1 MKTPSGDSILRG
13 RKASACPALS
23 SALAAIV
30 TIGLAVPAVAQQN
43 QSTKAA
49 AGADADDQL
58 QEITVT
64 ATRFA
69 ENLNKV
75 PITVTAITGEQLEQR
90 NIQNVDD
97 VFQGTPGVTF
107 YRTMAGGGSNSQI
120 VIRGIQSTTG
130 AGTTG
135 IYIDDTPIQLHK
147 GGISYTAQNGY
158 PDIFDLDRV
167 EVLQGPQG
175 TLFGSGS
182 MGGAVRFISR
192 QPSLDTDSLYVKAEQ
207 GFTEDGGA
215 SYGGGIAVGGPI
227 INNVLG
233 YRFSADYHMDGGW
246 VWHTSPAAIVAQQA
260 IAATGD
266 TNTNELPEERN
277 SNWRQT
283 YSVRGAVTWAPI
295 DNLTITPSVFYQ
307 DIYQNAQSSFYTW
320 ISNPS
325 SGDFVNAS
333 GVNEPEYDSFILPTL
348 TARYNF
354 TNFSVFSNTSFY
366 NRKELNYYA
375 NTGCDIECS
384 PAGPVVPLTNIGYF
398 AQAPYLLTNL
408 HDQNRQQNLQQ
419 EFRVA
424 SADPSAQFTWQGGV
438 FFQRAVAKSQEF
450 APLSV
455 STINGFANAI
465 GEVTGTP
472 YPNYLDLFGIP
483 LLPGN
488 ISYQTLD
495 LVTDKHLAAF
505 GEVNYRFFDVL
516 TATLGVRVE
525 NVKSSLV
532 SEQAGPYSGNAA
544 WSGFAA
550 EVSQT
555 PVTPKVSIAYQAD
568 DDNMIYTT
576 VAKGVR
582 PGGSNGSLPSYCD
595 QALQQAGLS
604 SSTGNYG
611 EDSVWSY
618 ELGAKDKFLENR
630 VSIQTSLYWINW
642 TKIQESQ
649 FLNTC
654 LHQVT
659 FNGNNLTSKG
669 IAITA
674 QALVTP
680 HMTVSGS
687 FGYDQ
692 AKFTQASYGDGGAIL
707 INKGDGID
715 GAPPVT
721 ASLAGQ
727 YDIPSVFGHS
737 AFLRADAQ
745 YTAKENMTAATDP
758 ATTAYLPGNFV
769 RPQTLVGNLRA
780 GMNFDRFQTSLFCT
794 NFTNAH
800 PLYQAANGL
809 LGGIYNGP
817 DMLITIRPRE
827 IGGTVIYKY

>member
-1 MKTPSGDSILRG
+1 MKTNRGDSILRV
-13 RKASACPALS
+13 RKALTCLALS
-23 SALAAIV
+23 SSLAA
-30 TIGLAVPAVAQQN
+30 TMSIGLIVPAGAQQ
-43 QSTKAA
+43 QVPPKAA
-49 AGADADDQL
+49 DEPDQL
-58 QEITVT
+58 QEVTVT

-69 ENLNKV
+69 ENLSKV
-75 PITVTAITGEQLEQR
+75 PLTVTAITGDQLEQR

-97 VFQGTPGVTF
+97 VFEGTPGVTF
-107 YRTMAGGGSNSQI
+107 YRTAAGGGSNSQI

-158 PDIFDLDRV
+158 PDLFDLDRV

-182 MGGAVRFISR
+182 MGGAVRFITR
-192 QPSLDTDSLYVKAEQ
+192 QPSLDTDSLYTKVEQ
-207 GFTEDGGA
+207 GFTQDGGP

-246 VWHTSPAAIVAQQA
+246 VWHTNPAAVVAQQQRE
-260 IAATGD
+260 AAGD

-283 YSVRGAVTWAPI
+283 YSVRGALTWAPI
-295 DNLTITPSVFYQ
+295 ENLTITPSVFYQ
-307 DIYQNAQSSFYTW
+307 NIYQNAQSSFYTA

-325 SGDFVNAS
+325 AGSFVNAS
-333 GVNEPEYDSFILPTL
+333 GVNEPEYDTFILPTL

-366 NRKELNYYA
+366 NRKELNYYQ

-398 AQAPYLLTNL
+398 PQAPDLLTNL
-408 HDQNRQQNLQQ
+408 HDQNDQQNMSQ
-419 EFRVA
+419 EFRIA
-424 SADPSAQFTWQGGV
+424 SADPGAQFTWQGGV
-438 FFQRAVAKSQEF
+438 FYQRAVAKSQEF

-455 STINGFANAI
+455 STINGFASAI
-465 GEVTGTP
+465 GQVVGTP

-495 LVTDKHLAAF
+495 LVTDRHLAGF
-505 GEVNYRFFDVL
+505 GEINYRFFNALTL
-516 TATLGVRVE
+516 TAGVRVE
-525 NVKSSLV
+525 NVKSTLV
-532 SEQAGPYSGNAA
+532 SEQAGPYSGNAN

-550 EVSQT
+550 QVSQT
-555 PVTPKVSIAYQAD
+555 PVTPKFSAAYQIND
-568 DDNMIYTT
+568 GNMLYTT
-576 VAKGVR
+576 IAKGVR

-595 QALQQAGLS
+595 KALQEAGLS
-604 SSTGNYG
+604 GSTGNFG

-618 ELGAKDKFLENR
+618 EVGAKDKFLDNR

-642 TKIQESQ
+642 TKIQQSQ

-659 FNGNNLTSKG
+659 FNGNDLTSKG
-669 IAITA
+669 IAIQL
-674 QALVTP
+674 QALVTS
-680 HMTVSGS
+680 HFTVSGS
-687 FGYDQ
+687 YGYDQ
-692 AKFTQASYGDGGAIL
+692 AKFSAASYGEAGAIL

-715 GAPPVT
+715 GAPPQT
-721 ASLAGQ
+721 ASLAMQ

-737 AFLRADAQ
+737 AFLRADGQ
-745 YTAKENMTAATDP
+745 YTSKENMTAATDP
-758 ATTAYLPGNFV
+758 ETTAFLPGNFV
-769 RPQTLVGNLRA
+769 RPQTLIGNLRA
-780 GMNFDRFQTSLFCT
+780 GMNFDQVQVSLFCT
-794 NFTNAH
+794 NFSNSH

-817 DMLITIRPRE
+817 DELISIRPRE